1 MFDRACHRLRRA
13 AIATA
18 VVCLAGV
25 GLAAGREE
33 LETDRDSFTFAPT
46 TAGRDLSILESSYSF
61 IDNRTGPEAHS
72 VPETLLRRGVGDR
85 LALRLGF
92 NYEAGG
98 PGTVSGSEVGGQDI
112 ETEDESRVL
121 YGVKVETSDHEGW
134 LPRSAAVVQGY
145 TPTYG
150 PSTVSTVVVGESWGW
165 RFANGWEWTSAM
177 RYGTGFDKGDAFNQW
192 APSTVVKA
200 PVGERWNVHVE
211 YFGILSTGKE
221 EPVDAQFAS
230 FGGHVLVTEDFEV
243 GLRVGWGLTDSS
255 PNFFT
260 NLGIGVRY

>member
-1 MFDRACHRLRRA
+1 
-13 AIATA
+13 
-18 VVCLAGV
+18 
-25 GLAAGREE
+25 
-33 LETDRDSFTFAPT
+33 
-46 TAGRDLSILESSYSF
+46 
-61 IDNRTGPEAHS
+61 
-72 VPETLLRRGVGDR
+72 
-85 LALRLGF
+85 
-92 NYEAGG
+92 
-98 PGTVSGSEVGGQDI
+98 
-112 ETEDESRVL
+112 
-121 YGVKVETSDHEGW
+121 
-134 LPRSAAVVQGY
+134 
-145 TPTYG
+145 
-150 PSTVSTVVVGESWGW
+150 VSTVVVGESWGW